1 MRLIRAELVMVECGR
16 VNIHLP
22 HRDGLEQQHGFIGS
36 PDP

>member
-22 HRDGLEQQHGFIGS
+22 HWDGLEQQLGFIGS